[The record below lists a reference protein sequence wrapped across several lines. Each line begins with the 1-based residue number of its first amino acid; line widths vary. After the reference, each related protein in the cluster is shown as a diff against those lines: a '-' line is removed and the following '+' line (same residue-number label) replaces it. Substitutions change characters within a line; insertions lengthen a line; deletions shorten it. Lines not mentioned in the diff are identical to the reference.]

1 MEVDSRHLERPRR
14 TPTPVVQ
21 AALALLVA
29 GTLITFS
36 FLAFRTGFAE
46 QPRGP
51 IAVAEPGG
59 TDRRPLVLPSPER
72 VTEEPRRP
80 RETQPV
86 ATAGAPEVSE
96 PALVADDAED
106 ADEAPEG
113 SRDDG
118 GERSGAPVPDGDGKR
133 EATRETPD
141 KHYGKGHS
149 KHQNKKS
156 KADHSKGHAKPKDKP
171 KRSHGPPPASGH
183 KKHGDHSKGRGHQK
197 HGH

>member
-1 MEVDSRHLERPRR
+1 MDSRHVERLRR

-72 VTEEPRRP
+72 VTEQPRRP

-86 ATAGAPEVSE
+86 AAAGAPEVSE
-96 PALVADDAED
+96 PALVADDGED
-106 ADEAPEG
+106 TDEAPED

-118 GERSGAPVPDGDGKR
+118 GKRSGASVPDGDGKR
-133 EATRETPD
+133 EATRETTD
-141 KHYGKGHS
+141 EHYGKGHS
-149 KHQNKKS
+149 KHKNEKS
-156 KADHSKGHAKPKDKP
+156 KAGHSKGHAKAKDKSS
-171 KRSHGPPPASGH
+171 KRSHGGPPASGH
-183 KKHGDHSKGRGHQK
+183 KKHGDHGKGRGHQK
-197 HGH
+197 HDH